1 MSETYN
7 PAIDMPRTLTE
18 WNELVDYYTEKSA
31 TEHAEAV
38 AAVRASA
45 EAAYANL
52 PDSDGKPTLE
62 EFIAQ
67 AVSGVPA
74 AQPRSDFERQFAC
87 YYPQPAPE
95 AEPAPTT
102 DELFAQLRSYR
113 EVRLREYDTKISQLD
128 RLIREHPDYAA
139 YQLERAAWDEYAT
152 ALCNLTLQEGAPW
165 DGGGP
170 LTPWPAKPE

>member
-1 MSETYN
+1 MSNYN
-7 PAIDMPRTLTE
+7 PAKDAPLNLAE
-18 WNELVDYYTEKSA
+18 WNELVDFYTSKSQ
-31 TEHAEAV
+31 TEYNAAV
-38 AAVRASA
+38 AQTKAQAK
-45 EAAYANL
+45 AAYAKL
-52 PDSDGKPTLE
+52 PASADKPSLDDYVAMATSS
-62 EFIAQ
+62 I
-67 AVSGVPA
+67 P
-74 AQPRSDFERQFAC
+74 QPKTRTDFEQEFAC

-102 DELFAQLRSYR
+102 EELFVQLRSFR
-113 EVRLREYDTKISQLD
+113 EVKLREYDTKISQLN